1 MQPRNPKSAQR
12 FGFTLIELLV
22 VIAIIAILIAL
33 LLPAVQQ
40 AREAARR
47 STCKNNV
54 KQFGLALHNY
64 HETHRC
70 FPSGWVQRSTA
81 STCQANSVTASG
93 CLPGWGWGTMLLPFL
108 DQANLYN
115 GLNVKS
121 APLAV
126 TPTNESKTTLP
137 LFRCPSDSGSKLN
150 SDRGGHATSN
160 YKAVYGSR
168 GIGNTINSSP
178 HNSAGGNGSFWS
190 NSDTRLRDIK
200 DGTTNTVLI
209 GETARG
215 RVGSNTYNGGIWV
228 GYYDNGKT
236 ASSVWKTENHPGS
249 LINGTLA
256 WAFSSSHTGGAHFL
270 LGDGGVRFLSENIDG
285 TTYENLGKISDGNVI
300 GEF

>member
-1 MQPRNPKSAQR
+1 MQHSNSKPVKRV
-12 FGFTLIELLV
+12 GFTLIELLV

-54 KQFGLALHNY
+54 KQLGIALHSY
-64 HETHRC
+64 HETHGT
-70 FPSGWVQRSTA
+70 FPPGWIQRSTA
-81 STCQANSVTASG
+81 STCQPNSTGAN
-93 CLPGWGWGTMLLPFL
+93 CLPGWGWGTMLLPFI

-115 GLNVKS
+115 ALNVS
-121 APLAV
+121 GTDLVVAP
-126 TPTNESKTTLP
+126 TTESETTIP
-137 LFRCPSDSGSKLN
+137 LFRCPSDTGSNLN

-160 YKAVYGSR
+160 YKGVYGD
-168 GIGNTINSSP
+168 IGTGTTTNSNP
-178 HNSAGGNGSFWS
+178 HNSAAGNGTFYS
-190 NSDTRLRDIK
+190 NSDTRIRDIQ

-215 RVGSNTYNGGIWV
+215 RVGANTYNGGIWV

-236 ASSVWKTENHPGS
+236 ASVIWITENHAAAR
-249 LINGTLA
+249 INGTRE
-256 WAFSSSHTGGAHFL
+256 WAFSSLHPGGAHFL
-270 LGDGGVRFLSENIDG
+270 LGDGGVRFLSENMSGDI
-285 TTYENLGKISDGNVI
+285 YENLGNISDGNVI